1 MQYNQYNV
9 FISYSR
15 KDLEVVKTI
24 KEEIERETSAHCW
37 MDLEGIE
44 SGAPHFIHSIIE
56 GINMCDIFLFMR
68 SEQSQYSQYALSE
81 LHYAEKGGKKYVIVH
96 IDKSP
101 MSEEF
106 KFLYDLADTIDW
118 DNLSQR
124 EKLMHDIRKWIGSI
138 AVGVKEIE
146 IVPTYSQNIFQLPQ
160 YDSELET
167 WNRNGD
173 DYFYGR
179 DGKTKSFVEAVKWYR
194 KAAEQG
200 HAEAQFNL
208 GYCYYLGIGLIQD
221 EAKGLRWYRKAAE
234 QKYTIAQYKLGIR
247 YYLGLTR
254 RKTEC
259 IKWLHT
265 AAGQGL
271 VVAQY
276 FLGTCYQHGEGVVQ
290 NHTESIYWY
299 RKAAEQGYASAQYQ
313 LGVCYSKGMGVTE
326 DRTEAIKWYKIASVQ
341 KKVLDHIKIGN
352 FYIEAF
358 DITKNETEAIKWY
371 HKYAEMHGDVA
382 AQYSLG
388 NSYEYGY
395 GVTRNLDEAMKWY
408 HMAAEQGHGDAKK
421 AFERLKMRFQ

>member
-15 KDLEVVKTI
+15 NDLEVVKTI

-146 IVPTYSQNIFQLPQ
+146 KVPTYSQNIFQLPQ
-160 YDSELET
+160 YDSELEI

-179 DGKTKSFVEAVKWYR
+179 DGKTKSFVEAVK
-194 KAAEQG
+194 
-200 HAEAQFNL
+200 
-208 GYCYYLGIGLIQD
+208 
-221 EAKGLRWYRKAAE
+221 
-234 QKYTIAQYKLGIR
+234 
-247 YYLGLTR
+247 
-254 RKTEC
+254 
-259 IKWLHT
+259 
-265 AAGQGL
+265 
-271 VVAQY
+271 
-276 FLGTCYQHGEGVVQ
+276 
-290 NHTESIYWY
+290 WY

-341 KKVLDHIKIGN
+341 KEVLDHIKIGN
-352 FYIEAF
+352 FYIEGL

-371 HKYAEMHGDVA
+371 HKYAEMQGDVA